1 MSDSIFTTAPS
12 NIPEGALKSQ
22 RHSTCAILDAED
34 PSAYRFGHSQHDT
47 QGTLVPIPSPNG
59 GIQGSDNPFGKIVV
73 GEEVRFVNGRAQ
85 SKPFT
90 PTWLAD
96 AIPKKRSSAMSAQ
109 AEPQLQPQDMSPFPD
124 ILDAPDPAAQAAA
137 DAEVAAMKEESRR
150 RAQAAV
156 DAQAQADA
164 ELSDLLSAMNPI
176 TAAAP
181 PPGPVQSAPPA
192 MNRNRDVISPELWK
206 QMLTAFQAMQVQTT
220 APVGSVGVQEPEADG
235 YDPRDI
241 PPTKVKLSGSFGTSR
256 GTYKYVHMTGDLIIL
271 VYDQD
276 ANIFTPPAA
285 ETPFKL
291 SCNGEEHNVYF
302 AGVEFDLP
310 FFECGI
316 QVMIRSE

>member
-1 MSDSIFTTAPS
+1 MSDSIFTMAPS
-12 NIPEGALKSQ
+12 NIPEGAMKHS
-22 RHSTCAILDAED
+22 RHSTCAVLDAED

-73 GEEVRFVNGRAQ
+73 GEEVRFVNGRQQ

-109 AEPQLQPQDMSPFPD
+109 AEPQLQPQDMSPFPS

-164 ELSDLLSAMNPI
+164 ELSDLLSAMNPT

-181 PPGPVQSAPPA
+181 APPET
-192 MNRNRDVISPELWK
+192 NRNGDVISPEVWG
-206 QMLTAFQAMQVQTT
+206 QMMRAPAPTVQA
-220 APVGSVGVQEPEADG
+220 APYPTPAAPAADTEDG
-235 YDPRDI
+235 YDPSDI

-256 GTYKYVHMTGDLIIL
+256 GTYKYVHMTGELVIL

-276 ANIFTPPAA
+276 ANIFTPPAS